1 MPDPNEKPEQSGDSN
16 APKNL
21 DNESHSGPAAQ
32 AAGDSVSS
40 ESEIQG
46 GSKATPA
53 PTPTPAPVPTPKL
66 PVDVELQDAVKAA
79 TVLTAP
85 LHIRQKV
92 VDAFVQEEVD
102 KRAALAT
109 KAIVQLKALREA
121 GKKIRPDIESF
132 DGTGKALP
140 GTFTVAKNKE
150 RQDNLAEIAKFE
162 KALSDAFD
170 KNEWGTLKNII
181 K

>member
-1 MPDPNEKPEQSGDSN
+1 MQDQNENPEQSGDSN

-21 DNESHSGPAAQ
+21 DNESHGGPSTQ
-32 AAGDSVSS
+32 TAAGDSVSS
-40 ESEIQG
+40 ETQG
-46 GSKATPA
+46 VLKE
-53 PTPTPAPVPTPKL
+53 TPAPVPTPKL
-66 PVDVELQDAVKAA
+66 PADIYIQESVKAA
-79 TVLTAP
+79 AELTVTQ
-85 LHIRQKV
+85 HVKQKV
-92 VDAFVQEEVD
+92 IESFVKEEVD
-102 KRAALAT
+102 KRATLAT